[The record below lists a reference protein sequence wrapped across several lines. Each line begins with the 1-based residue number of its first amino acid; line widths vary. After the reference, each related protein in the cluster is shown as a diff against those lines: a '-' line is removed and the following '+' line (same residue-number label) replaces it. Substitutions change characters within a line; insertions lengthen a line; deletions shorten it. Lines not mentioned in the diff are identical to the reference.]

1 MAKIM
6 KAFFLPFLAPI
17 PLILYALLP
26 EIAKW
31 DPAVELGETVN
42 TIIWI
47 ILVGFVIVMSI
58 LPFKS
63 AFGSFFGTKESK
75 RIQAQGREA
84 TAIVQ
89 AIGENSEGG
98 IVTINDQPLLNL
110 QLEVHD
116 GNVTPYPVSID
127 TVIPR
132 SAVPQ
137 FQPGAVIPIK
147 IDPENPDKIIIDWQR
162 GSSGG
167 QVEEPSVGSK
177 WSEMDKRLLESE
189 GIDGTAK
196 YLALQDTGR
205 SQDFNP
211 VVRATL
217 EVTPKG
223 GEPYTFEK
231 DIPLPTNVI
240 GLLRTKLGKSF
251 PARIHPH
258 DGTKVSVHITP

>member
-1 MAKIM
+1 MGNIAKS
-6 KAFFLPFLAPI
+6 FFLPFLAPI

-26 EIAKW
+26 EIAGW
-31 DPAVELGETVN
+31 DPEVELGETANV
-42 TIIWI
+42 IIWV
-47 ILVGFVIVMSI
+47 ILIGFVIVMSI
-58 LPFKS
+58 LPFKG

-75 RIQAQGREA
+75 RIQAIGREA
-84 TAIVQ
+84 TAVVQ
-89 AIGENSEGG
+89 GIGENSQGG

-116 GNVTPYPVSID
+116 GNVPPYPVSLD

-132 SAVPQ
+132 AAVPQ

-162 GSSGG
+162 GSAGE
-167 QVEEPSVGSK
+167 QEAPSVGNK
-177 WSEMDKRLLESE
+177 WSEMDNRLLEAE

-196 YLALQDTGR
+196 YLALEDTGR
-205 SQDFNP
+205 SRDFNP
-211 VVRATL
+211 IVHATI

-223 GEPYTFEK
+223 GEPYTFDK
-231 DIPLPTNVI
+231 DVPLPTNVV
-240 GLLRTKLGKSF
+240 GLIRSKLGHSF

-258 DGTKVSVHITP
+258 DGTKVSIHLVP

>member
-1 MAKIM
+1 MAKFAKLFI
-6 KAFFLPFLAPI
+6 LPFLAPI

-26 EIAKW
+26 EITGW
-31 DPAVELGETVN
+31 DPEVELGETVN

-47 ILVGFVIVMSI
+47 VLVLFVVVMSI
-58 LPFKS
+58 LPFKG
-63 AFGSFFGTKESK
+63 AFGSLFGTKESK
-75 RIQAQGREA
+75 RIQAEGREA
-84 TAIVQ
+84 TAVVLG
-89 AIGENSEGG
+89 IGENSEGG

-110 QLEVHD
+110 QLEVQD
-116 GNVTPYPVSID
+116 GNVPPYPVSLD

-162 GSSGG
+162 GSSGE
-167 QVEEPSVGSK
+167 QVVAPSVGSK
-177 WSEMDKRLLESE
+177 WSEMDKRLLEAE

-196 YLALQDTGR
+196 YLALEDTGR

-211 VVRATL
+211 VVRATI

-223 GEPYTFEK
+223 GEPYTFDK
-231 DIPLPTNVI
+231 DVPLPTNVI
-240 GLLRTKLGKSF
+240 GLLRSKLGKSF

-258 DGTKVSVHITP
+258 DGTKVSIQIIP

>member
-1 MAKIM
+1 MPSFAKS
-6 KAFFLPFLAPI
+6 FFLPFLAPI

-26 EIAKW
+26 EIAGW
-31 DPAVELGETVN
+31 DPEVELGETVN
-42 TIIWI
+42 VIIWV
-47 ILVGFVIVMSI
+47 ILIGFVIVMSI

-75 RIQAQGREA
+75 RIQAMGREA
-84 TAIVQ
+84 TAVVQ
-89 AIGENSEGG
+89 GIGENSQGG

-116 GNVTPYPVSID
+116 GSVPPYPVSLD

-132 SAVPQ
+132 AAVPQ

-162 GSSGG
+162 GSSGAAP
-167 QVEEPSVGSK
+167 EAPSVGAK
-177 WSEMDKRLLESE
+177 WSEMDKRLLEAE

-196 YLALQDTGR
+196 YLALEDTGR

-211 VVRATL
+211 VVHATI

-231 DIPLPTNVI
+231 DVPLPTNVI
-240 GLLRTKLGKSF
+240 GILRAKLGHSF
-251 PARIHPH
+251 SARIHPH
-258 DGTKVSVHITP
+258 DGTKVSINIIP